1 MRYSADELERMNIDS
16 AAPVDANGVRPFIY
30 QDKTSQSDWWR
41 RSIVDLNAWETRTWR
56 ASGRCGRRRDGRWTV
71 CRTPSRPT

>member
-30 QDKTSQSDWWR
+30 QDKTSQ
-41 RSIVDLNAWETRTWR
+41 
-56 ASGRCGRRRDGRWTV
+56 
-71 CRTPSRPT
+71 